1 MLPSVRILLLLLLTT
16 LPLHAR
22 PYDAVVDRVVELVV
36 ERYVYEDVARCC
48 TAELRESYAQGK
60 LDAAD
65 DAAFAANVTRELRR
79 ACDDEH
85 FELLV
90 RSPEAPPPSDPRAWL
105 EPLCRRNYDF
115 AEVRTLEG
123 NVGYLDLRS
132 FPPPDVAGTT
142 AAGAMQFLSGSDA
155 VIVDLRRNGGGS
167 GDMVLFLATY
177 FFERQT
183 ALSNTIRRAQGTSTQ
198 DRTLPYVPGP
208 RLANA
213 ELFILTSK
221 TTFSAAEAFAFSLQ
235 QLKRAT
241 IVGEVTRGGAN
252 AGRYTDVPP
261 NFRLFV
267 SNAHAVSAATG
278 ATWDKTGIQP
288 DLAAPAADALRVA
301 HREAVR
307 RLIAKAAG
315 ERKGELEA
323 VLKSLD

>member
-1 MLPSVRILLLLLLTT
+1 MLAAMRLLVLLLLV
-16 LPLHAR
+16 LPLHAQPR
-22 PYDAVVDRVVELVV
+22 DAVIDRVAELIV
-36 ERYVYEDVARCC
+36 ERYVYEDVARRC
-48 TAELRESYAQGK
+48 TAELRELHKAGK

-65 DAAFAANVTRELRR
+65 DAGFAENVTRELRR
-79 ACDDEH
+79 ACDDQH
-85 FELLV
+85 FELVV
-90 RSPEAPPPSDPRAWL
+90 RKTDAAPPSDPSSWL
-105 EPLCRRNYDF
+105 EPLRRRNYDF
-115 AEVRTLEG
+115 AEVRRLEG

-142 AAGAMQFLSGSDA
+142 AAGAMQFLSASDA
-155 VIVDLRRNGGGS
+155 VIVDLRENGGGT

-208 RLANA
+208 RLADA
-213 ELFILTSK
+213 ELFILTSAK
-221 TTFSAAEAFAFSLQ
+221 TFSAAEAFAFSLQ

-278 ATWDKTGIQP
+278 ATWDKVGIQP
-288 DLAAPAADALRVA
+288 DVAVPAAEALRAA
-301 HREAVR
+301 HREAVK
-307 RLIAKAAG
+307 RLIAKAEG
-315 ERKGELEA
+315 ERKAELEK
-323 VLKSLD
+323 VLANLQ